1 MSKFSN
7 LLDMIILLKSRGKM
21 KCRDI
26 AEELEVDERQIRK
39 YKQDLELA
47 GVNITSVTGVDGGY
61 SIDGYDYLL
70 NLNISD
76 EDLAVLNLAN
86 LQLKSMNF
94 SYCKEFNNLM
104 DKMNVANKSN
114 NNSCTQYFQKSAR
127 ENIDVKDK
135 KKTLDIN
142 YSVITKRKVEIEY
155 FSLSSGLSSRTVHP
169 YAIVSY
175 KNSLYMIAFCEK
187 RKEVRDFKI
196 SRIRE
201 YRVLDS
207 KFQMDKNFSLKK
219 YMEDSIGIYRGSKL
233 NIRLHIYN
241 PMSYIISEKTWVENQ
256 KIIWNDDESIIF
268 EAAMS
273 GKTEIISWILG
284 MGSNVEILEPEELK
298 TAIKEEID
306 KMKKYY

>member
-21 KCRDI
+21 KCKDI

-47 GVNITSVTGVDGGY
+47 GVNIASVTGVDGGY
-61 SIDGYDYLL
+61 SIEGYDYLL

-76 EDLAVLNLAN
+76 EDLAILNLVN

-94 SYCKEFNNLM
+94 LYCKEFNNLM
-104 DKMNVANKSN
+104 DKMNVISKSN
-114 NNSCTQYFQKSAR
+114 SKNCARYFQKSAR
-127 ENIDVKDK
+127 ENVDVKDK
-135 KKTLDIN
+135 KKVLDIN
-142 YSVITKRKVEIEY
+142 YSVITKRKVEIKY
-155 FSLSSGLSSRTVHP
+155 FSLSSGLSIRIVHP
-169 YAIVSY
+169 YVIMSY

-196 SRIRE
+196 SRIKE
-201 YRVLDS
+201 YRILDS

-219 YMEDSIGIYRGSKL
+219 YMKDSIGIYRDSKL
-233 NIRLHIYN
+233 NVKLHIYK

-256 KIIWNDDESIIF
+256 KITWNDDESIIF
-268 EAAMS
+268 KASMS
-273 GKTEIISWILG
+273 GKTEIVSWILS
-284 MGSNVEILEPEELK
+284 MGGNVKVIEPEELK
-298 TAIKEEID
+298 IAIKEEID
-306 KMKKYY
+306 KIQKYY